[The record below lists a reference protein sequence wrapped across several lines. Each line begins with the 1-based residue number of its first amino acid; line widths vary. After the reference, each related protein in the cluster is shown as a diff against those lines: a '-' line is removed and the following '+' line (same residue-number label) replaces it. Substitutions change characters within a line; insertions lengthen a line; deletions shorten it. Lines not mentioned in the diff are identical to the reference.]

1 MKKGTAMAEAA
12 LCVAWGSAARGREKV
27 ALDVFN
33 DSMQYWSRLQ
43 QDGKIERFD
52 VAMLAPSGG
61 DLGGF
66 ILARGTAQ
74 QLDALR
80 RDAEFQEIL
89 NRVQMIVD
97 RLLLNDAYVDEGLA
111 QLVGVYEKVVT
122 EFA

>member
-1 MKKGTAMAEAA
+1 MAEAA
-12 LCVAWGSAARGREKV
+12 LCVAWGAPARGREKV

-33 DSMQYWSRLQ
+33 ESLQYWGRLQ
-43 QDGKIERFD
+43 QDGRIERFD

-61 DLGGF
+61 SFGGF
-66 ILARGTAQ
+66 ILARGTAH

-97 RLLLNDAYVDEGLA
+97 NVLVNDAYVDEGLA

>member
-1 MKKGTAMAEAA
+1 MAEAA
-12 LCVAWGSAARGREKV
+12 LCVAWGAAARGREKA

-33 DSMQYWSRLQ
+33 ESMQYWGRLQ

-80 RDAEFQEIL
+80 RDGEFQEIL

-97 RLLLNDAYVDEGLA
+97 RLLINDAYVDEGLA
-111 QLVGVYEKVVT
+111 RQVGVYQKVVT